1 MIFMSVLK
9 NSIILIAFDDMIVD
23 TLSNTK
29 FNPIAS
35 DIFIRGTQLN
45 IYFVFVKILDRIL
58 HTFLLL
64 KFQKTSASKIRI

>member
-35 DIFIRGTQLN
+35 DIFIRGRQLN
-45 IYFVFVKILDRIL
+45 IYFVFVKILDQIL
-58 HTFLLL
+58 HTFLL
-64 KFQKTSASKIRI
+64 

>member
-35 DIFIRGTQLN
+35 DIFIRGRQLN
-45 IYFVFVKILDRIL
+45 IYFVFAKILDRIL

>member
-29 FNPIAS
+29 FNPIGS
-35 DIFIRGTQLN
+35 DIFIRGRQLN

-64 KFQKTSASKIRI
+64 KFQKTSAPKIRI